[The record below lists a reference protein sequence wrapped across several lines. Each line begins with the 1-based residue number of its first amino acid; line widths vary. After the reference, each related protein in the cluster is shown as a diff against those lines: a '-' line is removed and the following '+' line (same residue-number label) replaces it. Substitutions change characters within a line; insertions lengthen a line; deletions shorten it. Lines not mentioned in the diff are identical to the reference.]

1 MNLFELLSAMKPK
14 DFVIIV
20 DYESRNA
27 DNRTK
32 RMKVGNISMEKLR
45 NIGGRDVY
53 TISYSEEQHCFV
65 VCVGD
70 KRGTKTQL
78 SMWHVIDT
86 RLKQLGLIQ
95 DGGIVKVK

>member
-1 MNLFELLSAMKPK
+1 MNLFEQLSVMKPK

-20 DYESRNA
+20 DYESRND

-45 NIGGRDVY
+45 NFGGRDVY
-53 TISYSEEQHCFV
+53 TICYSEEQHCFV

-70 KRGTKTQL
+70 KRGIKTQL

>member
-1 MNLFELLSAMKPK
+1 MNLFEQLSVMKPK

-20 DYESRNA
+20 DYERW
-27 DNRTK
+27 DTDKRTN
-32 RMKVGNISMEKLR
+32 RMKVGNINMERLR
-45 NIGGRDVY
+45 NIGNRDVY
-53 TISYSEEQHCFV
+53 TISYSEKQHCFV